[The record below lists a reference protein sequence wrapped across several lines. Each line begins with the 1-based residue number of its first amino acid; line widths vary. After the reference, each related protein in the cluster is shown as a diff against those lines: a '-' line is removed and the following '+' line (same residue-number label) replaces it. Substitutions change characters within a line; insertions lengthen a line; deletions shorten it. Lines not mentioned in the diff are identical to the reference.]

1 MCCLTGR
8 LGLLL
13 WGTMPGLDVRKGAT
27 APESPEAIALTLPAP
42 SSLESDV
49 ARLVARPA
57 KAMEVEAGVGESAC
71 PWPISFMRRENFR
84 KGDCLFKLGD
94 RAEKLFY
101 IFNGSIRLPELNR
114 LVKAGQVLGELGIF
128 SPGRERTA
136 TAVAEE
142 DVEAYSMGADEVKR
156 LMNREPELALD
167 LIQLSIKRLGENL
180 KAEAEARERIN
191 AELRI
196 ARDIQ
201 TSMLPR
207 VFPPFPGRKEF
218 ELHAMMEPAKEVG
231 GDLYDFFFV
240 DENRLCV
247 FVGDVSGKGVPAAL
261 FMALSKTLLKS
272 EAMRDYP
279 PGEILARV
287 NNLLCPDNRECM
299 FVTVFCLI
307 LNTQTGEA
315 EYCSAGHN
323 PTLLCTNDGAVEYL
337 RAPAGFVV
345 GFQENI
351 QYQSK
356 AIRLE
361 PGEMLLLYTDGVT
374 EAENTEQE
382 LFSGERLRSC
392 VSALRHRELRE
403 MIAGVRKEIARHAEG
418 QPQSDDITMLA
429 LKYKGPANQA

>member
-1 MCCLTGR
+1 
-8 LGLLL
+8 
-13 WGTMPGLDVRKGAT
+13 MPGLELRKGVIV
-27 APESPEAIALTLPAP
+27 PESPQTVALTLPAP
-42 SSLESDV
+42 SSSEGDAARVV
-49 ARLVARPA
+49 AKPA
-57 KAMEVEAGVGESAC
+57 KATEVEAGAGVTAC
-71 PWPISFMRRENFR
+71 PWPISFMRRENFK
-84 KGDCLFKLGD
+84 KGECLFKLGD

-101 IFNGSIRLPELNR
+101 IFNGAIRLPELNR
-114 LVKAGQVLGELGIF
+114 LVKTGQVLGELGIF

-136 TAVAEE
+136 TAIAEE
-142 DVEAYSMGADEVKR
+142 DVEAYSMGTDEVKR
-156 LMNREPELALD
+156 LMNREPELALQ

-180 KAEAEARERIN
+180 KMEAEARERIN

-218 ELHAMMEPAKEVG
+218 ELYAMMEPAKEVG

-307 LNTQTGEA
+307 LNTRTGEA

-323 PTLLCTNDGAVEYL
+323 PPLLCTNDGAVEYL
-337 RAPAGFVV
+337 RAPGGFVV
-345 GFQENI
+345 GLQEN
-351 QYQSK
+351 
-356 AIRLE
+356 L
-361 PGEMLLLYTDGVT
+361 
-374 EAENTEQE
+374 
-382 LFSGERLRSC
+382 
-392 VSALRHRELRE
+392 
-403 MIAGVRKEIARHAEG
+403 
-418 QPQSDDITMLA
+418 
-429 LKYKGPANQA
+429 